1 MLKTIPYATHGIQYI
16 YTLAISKDNKYLAA
30 GGGSMAIIV
39 GYPNYDL
46 KVFLL
51 QGNSVE
57 VYKVLKGHTNYVV
70 RF

>member
-30 GGGSMAIIV
+30 GGGTNNN
-39 GYPNYDL
+39 PNYDL